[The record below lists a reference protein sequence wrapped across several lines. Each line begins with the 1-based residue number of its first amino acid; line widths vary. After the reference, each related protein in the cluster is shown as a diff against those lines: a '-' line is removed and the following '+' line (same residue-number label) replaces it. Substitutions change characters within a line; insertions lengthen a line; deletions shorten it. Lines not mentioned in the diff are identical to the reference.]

1 MYIYHSTENNK
12 LPVIPVGKWD
22 NHPILF
28 SRGIE
33 KYKWGKLQPAQRD
46 QQPTNINTTFGE
58 FIEDCFVHAKTEV
71 ENKDSID
78 ANFFCQFAPGSATKE
93 NTNITVRSTVTLDFD
108 EAGFD
113 VNAALGILRRNNW
126 AFIAYTT
133 HSTDNKNTYV
143 DYSEGVY
150 WEEKEGVKRP
160 LKYGNH
166 TRLKVVLPTHQT
178 YTLDQW
184 GHKGTEGS
192 NDPWNQLPE
201 YFRSIGFVNGLK
213 VDKSSYNIGQY
224 QAAPAINPEVGYV
237 NLWLNNGPETELFDI
252 PAALAT
258 LPTITPSSKAAKGA
272 ASAQTNG
279 QATPVA
285 DDEDAG
291 TEEASDEGDSATIKA
306 LLLQAKDPAFVGKV
320 IVRLNMKSWLKCHY
334 QHGTYFDWGTKT
346 IQPES
351 NKTSAAAFAWAI
363 RFIGGKLSDFQNFM
377 AAHGN
382 SSVTDTRIWNETKS
396 GKSTPNA
403 LFAVFDSSDYT
414 ALGISGKQYPIT
426 DYLQE
431 REDEEYN
438 KWELVY
444 PTPGTQYIDTN
455 TVPKYRGGK
464 RDIVDYA
471 GLSAGMGSG
480 KNYIMHKYKPGSTL
494 LLGPTLA
501 IVLQAGSHNIA
512 GVDHVLTYDAGAAG
526 LDKGNYSRCIWDE
539 GHNAGLIPYRHGA
552 IASLDKI
559 TNARP
564 KQLLVQSATVDYSAH
579 VMMAALYG
587 ATNPVFVKF
596 IQPTTSNKYYKR
608 AIIKKGVSRTKA
620 ILFEIN
626 NAVAAGRKVY
636 VVNDSKKDNRT
647 ITEAL
652 KFMGVNAAAI
662 DADVIGAKSCP
673 IANDFISASNDF
685 SFDKHGLKVV
695 LSTRL
700 GCEGIN
706 IKDTGA
712 EATVIIVGELEPE
725 FVRQTYGRFRNA
737 DTVYGVH
744 ISNGGAYR
752 KTIVDEYKKKR
763 ELEIASRR
771 SDIIGYRAD
780 CATRGITMSQQNFM
794 NYFIKRGIEGNV
806 LTELARDGWYFD
818 TVTNEPQEYWF
829 AQMVLRSEIEKIK
842 FYQSL
847 EHQRVYM
854 EVAGFEVEDVCFISP
869 DDITDEIQS
878 ALDAGAVSAAASRAA
893 SEAKLIASLDKII
906 EIALEEDDFD
916 DALTKG
922 IKNEFGN
929 TSTYY
934 KLIEALHILSG
945 MISISNAEKFD
956 TLRKVII
963 GKIDN
968 DDLRAEVLMGLS
980 SIRDELLSIWPIG
993 TKVKSDDLD
1002 MAPDIVLQMQYDR
1015 CKANGMTDIEI
1026 IILMGRSNSIW
1037 HGEKITIG
1045 STCSVKE
1052 LNYIPKWLKNNNL
1065 IELGKRKQKRN
1076 KITREATYEYPVIG

>member
-1 MYIYHSTENNK
+1 MYSYHSTENNK
-12 LPVIPVGKWD
+12 LPVIPTGKWD

-33 KYKWGKLQPAQRD
+33 KFKWGKLQPAQRD
-46 QQPTNINTTFGE
+46 QQPTNITTTFGE
-58 FIEDCFVHAKTEV
+58 FIEDCFVHARTEV
-71 ENKDSID
+71 ENKDAID

-93 NTNITVRSTVTLDFD
+93 NTNITFRSTVALDFD
-108 EAGFD
+108 DVRFD

-133 HSTDNKNTYV
+133 HSTDNKNTYS
-143 DYSEGVY
+143 DYAEGVY

-184 GHKGTEGS
+184 GHAGTAGAH
-192 NDPWNQLPE
+192 DPFNQLPE

-213 VDKSSYNIGQY
+213 VDASSYKIGQY

-258 LPTITPSSKAAKGA
+258 VPVITPSAKAVKGA
-272 ASAQTNG
+272 TSAQTTG
-279 QATPVA
+279 QATGVA
-285 DDEDAG
+285 DDE
-291 TEEASDEGDSATIKA
+291 EEAPVATTEGDSATIKA
-306 LLLQAKDPAFVGKV
+306 LLLQAKDPAFVGRV
-320 IVRLNMKSWLKCHY
+320 IARLHMKSWLKCHY
-334 QHGTYFDWGTKT
+334 MHGTYFDWATKT
-346 IQPES
+346 HVPES

-377 AAHGN
+377 VMHGV
-382 SSVTDTRIWNETKS
+382 SSVSDTRIWNETKS

-403 LFAVFDSSDYT
+403 FFAVFDSSDYN

-426 DYLQE
+426 DYLKE

-444 PTPGTQYIDTN
+444 PNKGAQYIDTN

-464 RDIVDYA
+464 KKVVDYA

-480 KNYIMHKYKPGSTL
+480 KNYIMTKYKPGSTL

-512 GVDHVLTYDAGAAG
+512 GVNDVLTYDAGAAG
-526 LDKGNYSRCIWDE
+526 LSKGDYSRCILDE
-539 GHNAGLIPYRHGA
+539 GHNTGLIPYRHGA
-552 IASLDKI
+552 IASLDTLI
-559 TNARP
+559 SQRP

-579 VMMAALYG
+579 VMMADLYG
-587 ATNPVFVKF
+587 ATNPVFLKF
-596 IQPTTSNKYYKR
+596 MQPITSTKYYKR
-608 AIIKKGVSRTKA
+608 AIITKGVSRNKA
-620 ILFEIN
+620 ILLEAV
-626 NAVAAGRKVY
+626 NAVNAGRKVY
-636 VVNDSKKDNRT
+636 VINDQKNDNKT
-647 ITEAL
+647 IADAL
-652 KFMGVNAAAI
+652 KVMGMHAASI
-662 DADVIGAKSCP
+662 DADIIGSQSCP

-685 SFDKHGLKVV
+685 SFDKHGLQVV

-706 IKDTGA
+706 IKDSDS
-712 EATVIIVGELEPE
+712 EVTVIIAGELEPE

-737 DTVYGVH
+737 NTVYGVH

-752 KTIVDEYKKKR
+752 KTIVAEYRKKR

-780 CATRGITMSQQNFM
+780 CANRGISMSPQNFM

-818 TVTNEPQEYWF
+818 KVTNEPQEYWF
-829 AQMVLRSEIEKIK
+829 APMVLRSEIEKIK

-854 EVAGFEVEDVCFISP
+854 EVAGFEIEDTAYITP
-869 DDITDEIQS
+869 DDITPTIQS
-878 ALDAGAVSAAASRAA
+878 ALDNGVMSAAASRAA
-893 SEAKLIASLDKII
+893 NEAKLIASLDKII
-906 EIALEEDDFD
+906 DSALEEDDFD
-916 DALTKG
+916 DAFCKG
-922 IKNEFGN
+922 IKNAFGK
-929 TSTYY
+929 TAIYY
-934 KLIEALHILSG
+934 KLKEALHILSG
-945 MISISNAEKFD
+945 MVSISNSDKFD
-956 TLRKVII
+956 TLRKVIV

-968 DDLRAEVLMGLS
+968 DELRAEVLMGLS
-980 SIRDELLSIWPIG
+980 SVRDELLSIWPVG

-1002 MAPDIVLQMQYDR
+1002 MAPNLVLQMQYDR
-1015 CKANGMTDIEI
+1015 CKANGMTDAEI

-1065 IELGKRKQKRN
+1065 LELGKRLNRKEKG
-1076 KITREATYEYPVIG
+1076 TRKDIVLYPVIG